1 MILLLRAALTIQ
13 VGAARFFLLL
23 LVKPAL
29 IPIGPE
35 LDAGYPRRGP
45 PHLLTNGVQRYL
57 RAALDNEL
65 IMDVPD
71 DLAVA

>member
-13 VGAARFFLLL
+13 VGAALFLLL

-35 LDAGYPRRGP
+35 LDAGYPRRGS